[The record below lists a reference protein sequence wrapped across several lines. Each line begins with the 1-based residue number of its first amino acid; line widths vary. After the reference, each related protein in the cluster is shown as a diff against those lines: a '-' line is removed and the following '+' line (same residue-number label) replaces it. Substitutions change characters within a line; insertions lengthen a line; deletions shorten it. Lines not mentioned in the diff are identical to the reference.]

1 MKAGAAVKDL
11 YDTAL
16 EMVKSK
22 KPELADKFVKNIG
35 FGVSKRS
42 VDGAGKHCPLTSHTI
57 G

>member
-1 MKAGAAVKDL
+1 MQQAILKNMKAGAAVKDL

-35 FGVSKRS
+35 FGVS
-42 VDGAGKHCPLTSHTI
+42 
-57 G
+57 